1 MSKHPLPAGKGS
13 GLPERSHAPQSPSP
27 KEGGKRMTVT
37 GHLREIRT
45 RLVRSALVY
54 LLLAVLCFFV
64 VGRISEA
71 LMALGRRFH
80 FVYTAPAELVT
91 AYVKL
96 SLVCALVL
104 ASPFLLYQIW
114 GFVAPALKRTEKRL
128 VFLGLCGGLVFFLLG
143 AVFAYFVAIP
153 FMLDFFANFDPS
165 GAVLPMISYENYLSF
180 VLGSLVCFG
189 VVFEMPMLALLLSQF
204 GILKAKTLVRF
215 RKYAVLVIAIVAAIV
230 TPPDVVSQIVVL
242 IPMMLLYEISI
253 LICRA
258 VGRRK
263 AAKARAEETR
273 GATVGEENEEEPED

>member
-165 GAVLPMISYENYLSF
+165 GAVLPMISYETISASCWAVWCVSAWCLKCPCWPCCSRSSASSRRRRWCAFANTPCWSSPLWLPSLPRRMSSPRSSSSF
-180 VLGSLVCFG
+180 
-189 VVFEMPMLALLLSQF
+189 P
-204 GILKAKTLVRF
+204 
-215 RKYAVLVIAIVAAIV
+215 
-230 TPPDVVSQIVVL
+230 
-242 IPMMLLYEISI
+242 
-253 LICRA
+253 
-258 VGRRK
+258 
-263 AAKARAEETR
+263 
-273 GATVGEENEEEPED
+273 